1 MKSRARPVELE
12 VRADQNDVKRG
23 CVCERERARARERER
38 QRETERDRERERGTV
53 FGHLKLDQERKSR
66 GQGHEHVCPKVQQPA
81 TMIRLQVRGKMY
93 KALVGDDDGVL
104 VRRAQQFEL
113 QEREL
118 FVRDIRDVIA
128 RKHGRAFGSAA
139 WMRGVPRTVGV
150 G

>member
-1 MKSRARPVELE
+1 M
-12 VRADQNDVKRG
+12 
-23 CVCERERARARERER
+23 
-38 QRETERDRERERGTV
+38 

-139 WMRGVPRTVGV
+139 WMRGVPCVQSGLGRGCKRGV
-150 G
+150 SVVWYRAIQAL